1 MNENIKEF
9 ISLILR
15 ESEIKSLDIS
25 TAKDLFFNCLKIK
38 NVSEDTIKYYKN
50 IFYRLD
56 DFMLRHEI
64 KETSQINDDMLRKL
78 INEGLQQNLSACYI
92 NKLIAACKYIINL
105 LSKAN
110 YIDPVLFKVEKLKE
124 VENRIDD
131 LSNDEINLLLRE
143 ISNMSLKH
151 QLVVL
156 LLLATGVRRT
166 ELVNIKLEN
175 IDFEKNCIILDFTK
189 TKNIRTCFFTNEISL
204 LIKKFV
210 KVYQPK
216 LYLFE
221 ASPGIHLKPARIS
234 KILEKIKVCLNLDKL
249 SAHQFR
255 HTFGTIIY
263 NSSMDIELTRELLGH
278 SNYNMTRR
286 YIHNS
291 KDKLKEKYDM
301 FNPLK
306 SF

>member
-92 NKLIAACKYIINL
+92 NKLIAACKYLINL

-143 ISNMSLKH
+143 ISNMNLKN

-204 LIKKFV
+204 LLKKYIKKY
-210 KVYQPK
+210 KSK

>member
-131 LSNDEINLLLRE
+131 LSNVEINLLLSE

-221 ASPGIHLKPARIS
+221 ASPGIHIKPARVS

>member
-143 ISNMSLKH
+143 ISNMNLKN

-204 LIKKFV
+204 LLKKYIKEYK
-210 KVYQPK
+210 PK

-234 KILEKIKVCLNLDKL
+234 KILEKIKVCLNFDKL